1 MKNQYTFMRK
11 MLFKLQWK
19 ICCLLCLVSL
29 IAPNVQA
36 QAPNQFSF
44 QGVARDAAGKVIAN
58 GNVTLWVM
66 VKSTTSPSPDPNPVP
81 NAGALFEEILEA
93 TTNEI
98 GVFSI
103 HIGSTGANLASIDW
117 DKGPYYLQ
125 IFIDPSGGN
134 NLGDYVDLGF
144 TQLVSVPYALMA
156 NKLPEMDPISQVGVF
171 GEGKTLDNFSTSPR
185 LTWYPRK
192 DAFKVGTGVTNEN
205 SFGEHSVALGNFSI
219 ASANKSTALGLGT
232 IANVEGGTVLG
243 SYNNIPL
250 IDFEGNQDD
259 RLLQIG
265 NGTSD
270 DNRNNALTMMG
281 DGKIGIGNNVLNPK
295 YLLDIGGR
303 ARIKHNGETAG
314 IYFNNSANVESGFVG
329 MKTDEQVGLFIGG
342 KWQFWVNADG
352 DGFLKGNIIQTSD
365 RRLKHNFSPVANS
378 LSKLTHLTGQHYF
391 WKDNAKS
398 QELQTGLIAQEVE
411 QYFPELVTTDDKGF
425 KAVNYIG
432 LIPHLIESVKTLK
445 AQTEVIGALEKK
457 LESVTARETQ
467 MRDEIKA
474 SLLRE
479 LRSELS
485 NIKAANNSN
494 QQTK

>member
-11 MLFKLQWK
+11 RLFKLQWK
-19 ICCLLCLVSL
+19 ICCLICLVSL
-29 IAPNVQA
+29 ISLTAQA

-44 QGVARDAAGKVIAN
+44 QGVARDASGKVIAN
-58 GNVTLWVM
+58 GNVTVAIEIKL
-66 VKSTTSPSPDPNPVP
+66 SPNGGTIV
-81 NAGALFEEILEA
+81 EEIHDAL
-93 TTNEI
+93 TTGT
-98 GVFSI
+98 GVFTI
-103 HIGSTGANLASIDW
+103 QIGSGGGNLADVNW
-117 DKGPYYLQ
+117 DAGPKFLNVK
-125 IFIDPSGGN
+125 IDPSGGN
-134 NLGDYVDLGF
+134 DLSDYIDLGS
-144 TQLVSVPYALMA
+144 TQLLSVPYALMA
-156 NKLPEMDPISQVGVF
+156 NVAAKLPELDPISQVGVF
-171 GEGKTLDNFSTSPR
+171 GQGKTLNTISTAPS
-185 LTWYPRK
+185 LIWYPRK
-192 DAFKVGTGVTNEN
+192 DAFKVGQGAVNEN
-205 SFGEHSVALGNFSI
+205 SFGAHSVALGDRSI
-219 ASANKSTALGLGT
+219 ASANYSTAIGLET

-243 SYNNIPL
+243 KFNNIPL
-250 IDFEGNQDD
+250 IDLEGNQDN

-265 NGTSD
+265 NGMND
-270 DNRNNALTMMG
+270 ENRSNALTMMK
-281 DGKIGIGNNVLNPK
+281 DGKTGIGTNVLNPK

-303 ARIKHNGETAG
+303 ARIKHTNETAG
-314 IYFNNSANVESGFVG
+314 IHFNNSANVESGFVG
-329 MKTDEQVGLFIGG
+329 MRNDDHIGFFIGG
-342 KWQFWVNADG
+342 KWSFYVNGAG
-352 DGFLKGNIIQTSD
+352 EGYLNGSIMQTSD
-365 RRLKHNFSPVANS
+365 RRLKRNFSPVTNS
-378 LSKLTHLTGQHYF
+378 LSKLSNITGQHYF
-391 WKDNAKS
+391 WKDTTKS

-494 QQTK
+494 QQSK